1 VTPPEPVYRFGPL
14 EQRGLLAGLRPR
26 QVAVLASGTALSLG
40 LVASTGSVAAALPA
54 VALGGLALAA
64 TVVRVGPRTAD
75 QWLPLG
81 SRHLWRLLRRRS
93 RFVSEVSLLGHTS
106 RGAAVSPP
114 DTLRGVSVVT
124 VDARTALPPGVPPGI
139 GVLRDKRAG
148 TCTGLLRVR
157 GAAFTLLDVADQA
170 RAVDA
175 WSAVLAGLAREPSP
189 VRRLQ
194 WIERT
199 LPETGEAA
207 ARHLG
212 ESAIRP
218 FTDEAVRAYLGLIE
232 EHRATGQVH
241 EALVAVQVGRVR
253 PGRGAGQPGDPDL
266 ATYVALARELGSLAS
281 RLGGLGLQVEGALP
295 PGAVAQAVRV
305 TFEPGAGRA
314 LALRAAGR
322 GPSGLHPANAWPL
335 AAATGWS
342 SYRVGSAWHAVFW
355 VREWPRTPVGPHF
368 LAPLLLQTRCT
379 RTVSVVMEPVPPGR
393 ARREAEAARVAD
405 ASDEEIRQRAGF
417 VTSARRRR
425 ELEQVLAREQE
436 LADGHADVR
445 FSAYILVSASSPE
458 DLDLGCAEV
467 EQQAAL
473 ARLEL
478 ARLHGD
484 QDRAFTYCLP
494 LARGLR

>member
-1 VTPPEPVYRFGPL
+1 MTPPDPAYRFGPL
-14 EQRGLLAGLRPR
+14 EQRGLLAGLRAS
-26 QVAVLASGTALSLG
+26 QLAALAGATALGLG
-40 LVASTGSVAAALPA
+40 LVASTGRAAAALPA
-54 VALGGLALAA
+54 VALGGLALAS
-64 TVVRVGPRTAD
+64 TVVRVGPRTVD
-75 QWLPLG
+75 QWLPLA
-81 SRHLWRLLRRRS
+81 SRHLWRLLRRRN
-93 RFVSEVSLLGHTS
+93 RFVSEAPLLGHTS
-106 RGAAVSPP
+106 QGGEVTPP
-114 DTLRGVSVVT
+114 DTLQGVSVVT
-124 VDARTALPPGVPPGI
+124 VDAPTALPAGVPPGI
-139 GVLRDKRAG
+139 GLLRDAGAG

-157 GAAFTLLDVADQA
+157 GAAFALLDVADQA

-175 WSAVLAGLAREPSP
+175 WSAVLAALAREPSP

-212 ESAIRP
+212 ESATGP

-232 EHRATGQVH
+232 EQRATGHVH
-241 EALVAVQVGRVR
+241 EALVALQVGRVR
-253 PGRGAGQPGDPDL
+253 PGRGSGQPGDPDL
-266 ATYVALARELGSLAS
+266 ATYVALARELESLAS
-281 RLGGLGLQVEGALP
+281 RLGGLGLEVEGALP
-295 PGAVAQAVRV
+295 PRAVAQAVRV
-305 TFEPGAGRA
+305 TFEPGAGYA

-322 GPSGLHPANAWPL
+322 GQSGVHPANAWPL

-342 SYRVGSAWHAVFW
+342 SYRVGSAWHAVYW
-355 VREWPRTPVGPHF
+355 VREWPRTPVAPHF
-368 LAPLLLQTRCT
+368 LAPLLLQARCV
-379 RTVSVVMEPVPPGR
+379 RTVSVVMEPVPPRR
-393 ARREAEAARVAD
+393 ARREAEAARVAE

-445 FSAYILVSASSPE
+445 FSAYVLVSANSPE
-458 DLDLGCAEV
+458 ELDLGRAEV

-473 ARLEL
+473 ARLDL
-478 ARLHGD
+478 ARLDGD
-484 QDRAFTYCLP
+484 QDVAFTYCLP